1 MKTIKIGGVN
11 VPIMDGYWYLGE
23 GNAAQS
29 EQEAAALKV
38 WTESWFDR
46 D

>member
-11 VPIMDGYWYLGE
+11 VPIMGMGTWYLGE

-29 EQEAAALKV
+29 EQ
-38 WTESWFDR
+38 
-46 D
+46 